1 MYSVRP
7 RTSKGASLV
16 TEKQKVL
23 GAAGTGVWARTL
35 SSPTLSPTTK
45 LSCWCGMSS
54 GLGADGDAKKKP
66 ILIRRPTAIQIL
78 SG

>member
-23 GAAGTGVWARTL
+23 GVAGTLV
-35 SSPTLSPTTK
+35 
-45 LSCWCGMSS
+45 CG
-54 GLGADGDAKKKP
+54 P
-66 ILIRRPTAIQIL
+66 EP
-78 SG
+78 